1 MAAVGYD
8 QATIDHVNTYLDAI
22 LKNRDRARMHPDCGT
37 SSSFTKR
44 ADTLGDPEF
53 LAGIPNEWI
62 DQAVLDLI
70 LWPMKDPSAPYPA
83 W

>member
-1 MAAVGYD
+1 
-8 QATIDHVNTYLDAI
+8 
-22 LKNRDRARMHPDCGT
+22 MHPDCGT